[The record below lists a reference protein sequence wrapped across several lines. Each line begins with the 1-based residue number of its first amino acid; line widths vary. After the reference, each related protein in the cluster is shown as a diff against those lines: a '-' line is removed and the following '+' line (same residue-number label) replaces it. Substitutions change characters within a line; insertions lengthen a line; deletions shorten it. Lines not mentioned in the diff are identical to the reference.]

1 MPLPS
6 YTYSGAVYSSPA
18 VGTVYFNLTT
28 SGGAAI
34 GFLDP
39 SHIRVFTT
47 LDGGATLVE
56 RFRPAQWEFNT
67 ALTQVKLS
75 VATVANEAVIVRRI
89 TPITGPLVDVPDG
102 INLPAQ
108 RLRDV
113 NLYNLYVTQEQYE
126 ANAAALALATD
137 ANTQVGLVLANVAN
151 QLPYTL
157 YANRAAVPTNP
168 GSAISGEVLDS
179 TSMQTFT
186 PLTGVP
192 SGFVGSSSLIVR
204 IRYSVSLATWQWIDY
219 RAANADSRYLL
230 KTQLVNSAVSSSTV
244 DPPTAAAVKV
254 AYDKAGTAQTGVDT
268 LTAQVGAIQ
277 SSIASQYTIVGN
289 VASIP
294 AGTNGLR
301 VDITNSTG
309 IESFTPL
316 TGRPSGFVGSTSLS
330 VRLVYSALA
339 NTWQW
344 VDYRAVDPDGRYAGV
359 NFTQSG
365 TGAVART
372 VKDKLMEVV
381 SVKDFG
387 AVGDG
392 AADDTAAIQAA
403 LTCAA
408 AKSNGCK
415 VLADG
420 FFKVT
425 ATLVVTGEGVCLGG
439 SSRGSCRLLRTA
451 NYGSTI
457 RFGGVASRLGWL
469 GLENAYLDNI
479 GTMNTGS
486 HVVFDNCY
494 SIILSNCIIKNGYNG
509 VSLLG
514 VNEGYVRDV
523 AISANTGSPTGR
535 SAMEIGLSTVDASYG
550 GDIFMDGLNF
560 WCGTATLTTI
570 TPYLDYG
577 FKVVAVDGLWLNN
590 VHVIA
595 TKVANYSFGN
605 TAAKQTSNIFA
616 SQAMSDISAGN
627 GIEFIGTTAVT
638 DFKWSGRVSALGQGG
653 TSGRGIS
660 ITSPCTS
667 VTFECSIDGFNSDG
681 IYIDN
686 AQAQNID
693 FISPQIQANDYDNGG
708 TAGSGINI
716 VNGYAITVSGGYIK
730 GYSTQD
736 WGVVVGAGASRLV
749 IDGLRVEDN
758 INGGIQ
764 LTSGASNITI
774 TNCDLRNNTNAGGVT
789 ISNPGNISNLYVDG
803 CPGLTPLYGS
813 VVWDPPA
820 IGTGT
825 SAFTFL
831 TIVGAAVGDAVIV
844 SATTDLL
851 GLSLYGYVSAVN
863 TVTLVLANVGG
874 GSTNLPSMTVRV
886 RVEKYF

>member
-1 MPLPS
+1 LALAYVQTAGNGSNRLFSVPFPFLLRAHVKVFLNYDVVAGTGTELVDGTSFSWLSDTQIQTTATPALGA
-6 YTYSGAVYSSPA
+6 TVTVIRKTPSGAQLVVYASGSPP
-18 VGTVYFNLTT
+18 TPTDL
-28 SGGAAI
+28 
-34 GFLDP
+34 
-39 SHIRVFTT
+39 
-47 LDGGATLVE
+47 
-56 RFRPAQWEFNT
+56 NT
-67 ALTQVKLS
+67 ADLQ
-75 VATVANEAVIVRRI
+75 A
-89 TPITGPLVDVPDG
+89 
-102 INLPAQ
+102 
-108 RLRDV
+108 
-113 NLYNLYVTQEQYE
+113 LYVIQEQ
-126 ANAAALALATD
+126 ADLATATAALASNNAAAVAS
-137 ANTQVGLVLANVAN
+137 VLPYQPVVAVAN
-151 QLPYTL
+151 IPSPPLINGQ
-157 YANRAAVPTNP
+157 RIE
-168 GSAISGEVLDS
+168 IS
-179 TSMQTFT
+179 
-186 PLTGVP
+186 
-192 SGFVGSSSLIVR
+192 
-204 IRYSVSLATWQWIDY
+204 
-219 RAANADSRYLL
+219 
-230 KTQLVNSAVSSSTV
+230 
-244 DPPTAAAVKV
+244 
-254 AYDKAGTAQTGVDT
+254 
-268 LTAQVGAIQ
+268 
-277 SSIASQYTIVGN
+277 
-289 VASIP
+289 
-294 AGTNGLR
+294 
-301 VDITNSTG
+301 NSTG
-309 IESFTPL
+309 IESYLPL
-316 TGRPSGFVGSTSLS
+316 TGRPSGFVGASTLT
-330 VRLVYSALA
+330 VRLVYTTTG

-344 VDYRAVDPDGRYAGV
+344 VDYRATDPDGRYAGI

-372 VKDKLMEVV
+372 VKNKLMEVV

-403 LTCAA
+403 LTYAVT
-408 AKSNGCK
+408 KSHGCK

-439 SSRGSCRLLRTA
+439 SSRGSCRLLRTT

-457 RFGGVASRLGWL
+457 RFGGVASRLGWV
-469 GLENAYLDNI
+469 GLENAYLDNS
-479 GTMNTGS
+479 GTMSTGS

-494 SIILSNCIIKNGYNG
+494 SIILSSCIIKNGYNG

-514 VNEGYVRDV
+514 VNEGYVRDI
-523 AISANTGSPTGR
+523 AISVNTGSPTGR

-550 GDIFMDGLNF
+550 GDLFMDGLNF

-577 FKVVAVDGLWLNN
+577 LKVVAVDGLWLNN

-595 TKVANYSFGN
+595 TNVANYSFGN
-605 TAAKQTSNIFA
+605 TAAKQTSNVFA

-627 GIEFIGTTAVT
+627 GIEFIGTQDIS

-653 TSGRGIS
+653 ANGRGIS

-667 VTFECSIDGFNSDG
+667 VAFECSIDGFNSDG
-681 IYIDN
+681 IYINN

-716 VNGYAITVSGGYIK
+716 VNGYAITVSGGHIK

-736 WGVVVGAGASRLV
+736 WGVIVGAGASELV

-758 INGGIQ
+758 INGGIR
-764 LTSGASNITI
+764 LISGASNITI

-789 ISNPGNISNLYVDG
+789 LSNPGNISNLYIDG